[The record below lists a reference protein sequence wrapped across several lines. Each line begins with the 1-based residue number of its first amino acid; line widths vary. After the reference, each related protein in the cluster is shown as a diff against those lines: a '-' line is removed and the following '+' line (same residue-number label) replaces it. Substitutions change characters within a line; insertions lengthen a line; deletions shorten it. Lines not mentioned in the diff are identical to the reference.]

1 MMPTDPIQAMEF
13 AQSKGQARKE
23 GKTGITFSDI
33 AGMEA
38 TKTELQEVVE
48 VGSWCM
54 ISRVL
59 ASVIMTLPTTLALA
73 SPLKLHSMTKPV
85 GGDSVQLCFW
95 RHSGSLAQSLLVRLG
110 HCCGSS
116 SCIGSA
122 HALC

>member
-48 VGSWCM
+48 VGFRCPTPTLVRTM
-54 ISRVL
+54 T
-59 ASVIMTLPTTLALA
+59 MTLP
-73 SPLKLHSMTKPV
+73 KP
-85 GGDSVQLCFW
+85 
-95 RHSGSLAQSLLVRLG
+95 RP
-110 HCCGSS
+110 
-116 SCIGSA
+116 
-122 HALC
+122 